1 MSVTYPLGFRA
12 GGIQAGLRTTPGL
25 DLALIVNDGPADVVA
40 GVFTTNRV
48 CAAPVQWSRHAT
60 ADHKARAV
68 IVNAAV
74 ANACTGIDGF
84 ADCVIGR
91 HAGIG
96 VNPTEGDVTCLGQGI
111 LELLGV
117 DNSVSCG
124 GR

>member
-74 ANACTGIDGF
+74 ANACTGID
-84 ADCVIGR
+84 AS
-91 HAGIG
+91 
-96 VNPTEGDVTCLGQGI
+96 PTVTSP
-111 LELLGV
+111 
-117 DNSVSCG
+117 SVGLTPMPACRPMTQLSLWPRG
-124 GR
+124 LPVSA